1 MDLGTVEKRLKSGAY
16 TNPNQFAD
24 DMRLIWNNAMT
35 YNPKQ
40 SPIYLMTVAIKEFFE
55 KTFKEVE
62 ENPYN
67 ESFSFN
73 TEKAKSFQ
81 QKIQSFPL
89 KAQAQKLNIDS
100 DKPMSYEEKKELSE
114 SINSRDFR
122 IFEPT
127 EWYLSNRTQ

>member
-16 TNPNQFAD
+16 SNPNQFAD

-35 YNPKQ
+35 YNPKTTA
-40 SPIYLMTVAIKEFFE
+40 IYQMTVGIKDFFE

-67 ESFSFN
+67 EPFSFN
-73 TEKAKSFQ
+73 TEKVKAYQ

-89 KAQAQKLNIDS
+89 KAQA
-100 DKPMSYEEKKELSE
+100 
-114 SINSRDFR
+114 
-122 IFEPT
+122 
-127 EWYLSNRTQ
+127 